1 MAYRRGPAVPVVR
14 SFALLLLFGSL
25 LVPGFAQSGRR
36 IPPKD
41 DQSGGGGKGGD
52 GGDVLQLGTQEVLL
66 SVSVRDANNRP
77 VTGLTQDDFIVA
89 EDRVRQK
96 IVSCAVASQPLNV
109 VLLLDA
115 SGSVFSELASIRK
128 AADAFVSALGPED
141 KVAIVQFAGKVELLQ
156 DWTSDRGAIEQA
168 INWRYKAADST
179 SFWDAVYLAGD
190 ELLPKVEGPRAIVI
204 LSDGVDNTSK
214 VTDDQARAALD
225 RAACSVFVISKAQ
238 ALIDRYRPYAG
249 KGGMLSGTSGQARVI
264 IDTLTRAQDAMGA
277 MADRYG
283 GRMFTPA
290 ENDNLS
296 DQFAAIAKDLK
307 QQYLITYNPEN
318 EAHDGRWRAIDIY
331 LSRPGMTVRTR
342 KGYVAE

>member
-1 MAYRRGPAVPVVR
+1 MPYRRRPAAALVR
-14 SFALLLLFGSL
+14 ALSL
-25 LVPGFAQSGRR
+25 LVVFGSFLAPGLAQSGRR
-36 IPPKD
+36 IPPKE
-41 DQSGGGGKGGD
+41 DQSGQKGGES
-52 GGDVLQLGTQEVLL
+52 GDVVQLGTQEVLL
-66 SVSVRDANNRP
+66 AVSVRDASNRP

-89 EDRVRQK
+89 EDRQRQK

-128 AADAFVSALGPED
+128 AADAFVSALGPDD
-141 KVAIVQFAGKVELLQ
+141 KVAVVQFAGKVELLQ
-156 DWTSDRGAIEQA
+156 NWTSDHEAIEQA

-179 SFWDAVYLAGD
+179 SFWDAVYLAAD
-190 ELLPKVEGPRAIVI
+190 ELLPQTEGPRAIVI

-249 KGGMLSGTSGQARVI
+249 KAGVIGGMSGQARAV
-264 IDTLTRAQDAMGA
+264 IDTLQNAQDAMEK

-283 GRMFTPA
+283 GRIFKPA
-290 ENDNLS
+290 ENEDLS
-296 DQFAAIAKDLK
+296 EKFKTIATELK

-318 EAHDGRWRAIDIY
+318 EARDGRWRSIDIY